1 MMDSQTLMEYSKP
14 FLDHLTDWN
23 TKLPT
28 LDLAAELQEPQRAA
42 VISVDLTRGFCTVG
56 PLASPR
62 VQAIVAPIVRLF
74 ERTHALGVP
83 HFVLPQDTH
92 EPDAV
97 EFGSFAPH
105 CVRGTEEAKTVPE
118 LIALPFVGEFTV
130 IPKNSI
136 NSTLAPGWQ
145 AWQAEHP
152 EVCTFIIVGDCTDF
166 GVYQWAMALR
176 VGANSSQARD
186 VRVIVPADCVDTYD
200 VPLDVAQSLGIMP
213 HPGDLIHLFFLYHM
227 ALNGVEVVAHVQ

>member
-1 MMDSQTLMEYSKP
+1 MEHSKS
-14 FLDHLTDWN
+14 FLNYLADWHA
-23 TKLPT
+23 KLPT
-28 LDLAAELQEPQRAA
+28 LDLTAELREPQR
-42 VISVDLTRGFCTVG
+42 VVVVSVDLTQGFCTVG

-62 VQAIVAPIVRLF
+62 VQAIVAPTVRLF
-74 ERTHALGVP
+74 ERAYALGVR

-105 CVRGTEEAKTVPE
+105 CVRGTEEAETAPE
-118 LIALPFVGEFTV
+118 LAALPFVSQFTI

-145 AWQAEHP
+145 DWQAEHAD
-152 EVCTFIIVGDCTDF
+152 VRTLIVVGDCTDF
-166 GVYQWAMALR
+166 CVYQLAMALR
-176 VGANSSQARD
+176 VSANSNQARD

-200 VPLDVAQSLGIMP
+200 VPLDVAQSLGILP

-227 ALNGVEVVAHVQ
+227 ALNGVEIVARVQ

>member
-1 MMDSQTLMEYSKP
+1 MEPRTLIERVES
-14 FLDHLTDWN
+14 FLGYLADWHAR
-23 TKLPT
+23 LPT
-28 LDLAAELQEPQRAA
+28 LDLAAELKEPQRAA
-42 VISVDLTRGFCTVG
+42 VISVDLTQGFCTVG

-62 VQAIVAPIVRLF
+62 VQAIVAPVVRLF
-74 ERTHALGVP
+74 ERAHALGVQ

-97 EFGSFAPH
+97 EFGSFATH
-105 CVRGTEEAKTVPE
+105 CVRGTEEAETVPE
-118 LIALPFVGEFTV
+118 LAALPFAGQFTV

-136 NSTLAPGWQ
+136 NSTLASGWRD
-145 AWQAEHP
+145 WQAEHTD
-152 EVCTFIIVGDCTDF
+152 VRTFIIVGDCTDF
-166 GVYQWAMALR
+166 CVYQLAMALR
-176 VGANSSQARD
+176 VSANSSQARD

>member
-1 MMDSQTLMEYSKP
+1 MEPQALGEQSKA
-14 FLDHLTDWN
+14 FLDYLVDWHA
-23 TKLPT
+23 KLPV
-28 LDLAAELQEPQRAA
+28 LDIASELKGLHRAA
-42 VISVDLTRGFCTVG
+42 VISVDLTQGFCTVG

-62 VQAIVAPIVRLF
+62 VQAVVKPAARLL
-74 ERTHALGVP
+74 ERAHAVGIR

-97 EFGSFAPH
+97 EFGSFPAH
-105 CVRGTEEAKTVPE
+105 CVRGTPESLTVPE
-118 LIALPFVGEFTV
+118 LTALPFADQFVV

-145 AWQAEHP
+145 VWLTEHAD
-152 EVCTFIIVGDCTDF
+152 VHSFIIVGDCTDYC
-166 GVYQWAMALR
+166 VYQLAMALR
-176 VGANSSQARD
+176 LSANSNQARD

-200 VPLDVAQSLGIMP
+200 VAVDVARSAGILP

-227 ALNGVEVVAHVQ
+227 ALNGVEVVAHVR

>member
-1 MMDSQTLMEYSKP
+1 MEPRTLIGLAGS
-14 FLDHLTDWN
+14 FLDYLADWHAR
-23 TKLPT
+23 LPT
-28 LDLAAELQEPQRAA
+28 LDLAAELKAPQHAA
-42 VISVDLTRGFCTVG
+42 VISVDLTQGFCTVG

-62 VQAIVAPIVRLF
+62 MQAIVAPTVQLF
-74 ERTHALGVP
+74 ERAHALGLR

-105 CVRGTEEAKTVPE
+105 CVRGTEEAETAPE
-118 LIALPFVGEFTV
+118 LAALPFAGQFTV

-145 AWQAEHP
+145 DWQARHAD
-152 EVCTFIIVGDCTDF
+152 VHTFIVVGDCTDF
-166 GVYQWAMALR
+166 CVYQLAMALR
-176 VGANSSQARD
+176 VSANSSQARD

-200 VPLDVAQSLGIMP
+200 VPVDVARSLGIMP

-227 ALNGVEVVAHVQ
+227 AINGVEVVAHVK